1 MSHLRL
7 AQSAFN
13 MRLRSGVQRTVPH
26 QSLTGTARTGGLAA
40 ASRASARMSVAQ
52 HPDPFRKEGMK
63 GECEGHV
70 MGNIAALLIADP
82 N

>member
-13 MRLRSGVQRTVPH
+13 MRLRGGLQRTVPH
-26 QSLTGTARTGGLAA
+26 QSLTGTVRVGGLAA
-40 ASRASARMSVAQ
+40 VSRATEQMSVAQ
-52 HPDPFRKEGMK
+52 HPDPVRKESMK

-70 MGNIAALLIADP
+70 VGNIAALFIADP